1 MKTFSYKD
9 GTTKVQVYEN
19 IKIFE
24 FGVDNYLDKD
34 FMRDKI
40 IGNFLKSEDKSLKFL
55 KDNCKKM
62 YVRSYEKYDTLETI
76 YGLFVEI
83 EDKKLTEYYLK
94 FNKE

>member
-1 MKTFSYKD
+1 MKTFSYD
-9 GTTKVQVYEN
+9 NGIVKVQVYKN

-24 FGVDNYLDKD
+24 FGVDKYFDDNS
-34 FMRDKI
+34 MPDKI
-40 IGNFLKSEDKSLKFL
+40 LSNFLKSEDKSLKFL

-62 YVRSYEKYDTLETI
+62 YVSSYEKYDTFETI